1 MTTWLRREAEAE
13 ADESPRR
20 QDRRQKAVKHISRTK
35 TDRSPS
41 GTGKGERQ

>member
-20 QDRRQKAVKHISRTK
+20 QDRRQKAV
-35 TDRSPS
+35 
-41 GTGKGERQ
+41 